1 MNIEIKSR
9 LTGDIIIT
17 GDFASLKE
25 ACEKNKANLSRA
37 NLSGADLHG
46 AYLYGADLSRANL
59 SFADLSGAYLSRA
72 DLHGADLRWTNLFG
86 ANLHRA
92 NLYEADLHGAY
103 LYGANLS
110 EANLSLA
117 TGYLN
122 SHNFFAEIV
131 RRQATE
137 SFTSAE
143 WVAIGQITLHR
154 LCWDSIEKRFA
165 SDMHHIFEV
174 LAQAGFSEWLNYWN
188 KS

>member
-25 ACEKNKANLSRA
+25 ACEKNKANLYGA
-37 NLSGADLHG
+37 NLSG
-46 AYLYGADLSRANL
+46 
-59 SFADLSGAYLSRA
+59 
-72 DLHGADLRWTNLFG
+72 
-86 ANLHRA
+86 
-92 NLYEADLHGAY
+92 ADLHGAY